1 MYIPAYLRT
10 EKNDPEKKGTGTTG
24 DAGGETDWSKVATME
39 PVDIVAQKPLEHKTE
54 LNDDGTPKQ
63 VIEPEPEKF
72 TVNEKKLVEPVKEEP
87 EPAEKP
93 ADKTSGDTAAAGTE
107 AEPDATEQPA
117 ADAAGTEAE
126 EGDVEDEGKGKSKV
140 KPLNVKPIT
149 PPISGDPNETEEEKQ
164 TRMALRKQEA
174 AKSKYEEEHPW
185 VLENDYST
193 MRNKYKDKKWSQI
206 VNEVAAYREKT
217 GNPMSYEEKMY
228 MLSQYNPDTSKKEE
242 VREKRLAYW
251 ADALNQLGN
260 VLAHFYN
267 YGRAKGGS
275 PAAQVPGV
283 NGSYSQRLKAA
294 DAAMRQRGYND
305 YVNAMV
311 NEQKRKQ
318 TREDMEYRLKMQ
330 EAQEQ
335 RRLANQIALKEHEWL
350 SPKYKLEL
358 ERLGKDLSNKDTQ
371 HELNKAKLAYQMMIN
386 EGKSAEQALE
396 ISYKRLRNALANKK
410 LAGGDGKP
418 YKVGDESYANA
429 YEAYKRGII
438 KSKGKDAKIVD
449 QTKFNKNPNG
459 YLDEAGVVR

>member
-10 EKNDPEKKGTGTTG
+10 EKDDPEKKGTGTTG

-72 TVNEKKLVEPVKEEP
+72 TLNEKKLGEPAKEEP

-117 ADAAGTEAE
+117 ADATASTAVDPELMKTLAGQAKENLE
-126 EGDVEDEGKGKSKV
+126 
-140 KPLNVKPIT
+140 L
-149 PPISGDPNETEEEKQ
+149 
-164 TRMALRKQEA
+164 QEYI
-174 AKSKYEEEHPW
+174 KEHPW

-193 MRNKYKDKKWSQI
+193 MRNKYKDKKWSEI
-206 VNEVAAYREKT
+206 VNDVAAYREST
-217 GNPMSYEEKMY
+217 GKPMSLEEKML
-228 MLSQYNPDTSKKEE
+228 MLAQYDPTTSKKEE
-242 VREKRLAYW
+242 TREKRLAYW

-275 PAAQVPGV
+275 PAAQVPD
-283 NGSYSQRLKAA
+283 NRSSYSERLRAA
-294 DAAMRQRGYND
+294 DMAMRQRGYND
-305 YVNAMV
+305 YVNALA
-311 NEQKRKQ
+311 NAQKRKQ
-318 TREDMEYRLKMQ
+318 AREDMEYRLRMQ

-358 ERLGKDLSNKDTQ
+358 ERLGKDLSNKDIQ
-371 HELNKAKLAYQMMIN
+371 LELNKAKLAYQMMVN
-386 EGKSAEQALE
+386 EGKSAEQALD
-396 ISYKRLRNALANKK
+396 ISYKRLKNALANKK
-410 LAGGDGKP
+410 LNDGKTDSKFTVAGKGFSDP
-418 YKVGDESYANA
+418 WQAYQYAISKGAKPVKIKKVDYVDGSEKEVPVSAKDF
-429 YEAYKRGII
+429 
-438 KSKGKDAKIVD
+438 KSKDYSEWLDAV
-449 QTKFNKNPNG
+449 
-459 YLDEAGVVR
+459 GVKTN